1 MGEIDILNAHN
12 RKLVSALKQAVRVI
26 MQWHGLEVFDVYFNN
41 APEMK
46 QIREVCTLHQI
57 KKD

>member
-1 MGEIDILNAHN
+1 MSEIDILNAHN

-26 MQWHGLEVFDVYFNN
+26 MQWHGPEAFEVYFNN

-46 QIREVCTLHQI
+46 QIREFCTLHQI
-57 KKD
+57 TRG